1 MRCHLRS
8 DVCNKLFLSFG
19 AFDWH
24 QKQVDTAWALGQLQG
39 QTRVQIRACELEF
52 FSARF
57 DSIQN
62 KIKQMLDIFG
72 KMQCVPTIY

>member
-24 QKQVDTAWALGQLQG
+24 QKQVDTAWALGPAQG
-39 QTRVQIRACELEF
+39 KSGLASSNF
-52 FSARF
+52 FLPDLTA
-57 DSIQN
+57 
-62 KIKQMLDIFG
+62 
-72 KMQCVPTIY
+72 